1 MRMFFFTKNPLLFM
15 KKLLFAFTLIL
26 GSAMTVWAQ
35 DSTATQ
41 GAGSSQSSEAMSQD
55 EKDVNKVSIT
65 VNELPSIVRD
75 QLQSQDYSGWT
86 VGNVYRKE
94 KEGKTFYAVEMKNA
108 DQTKMVKFDAQG
120 NKIKEKDLD
129 KDKE

>member
-1 MRMFFFTKNPLLFM
+1 MFFFTKNPLLFM

>member
-1 MRMFFFTKNPLLFM
+1 M
-15 KKLLFAFTLIL
+15 KKLLFAFTLIF
-26 GSAMTVWAQ
+26 GSAMTVCAQ

-55 EKDVNKVSIT
+55 EKDVNKQSIT

-108 DQTKMVKFDAQG
+108 DETKMVKFDAQG
-120 NKIKEKDLD
+120 NKIKEKDKD
-129 KDKE
+129 NDKE